1 MFAKF
6 TNLFHKNDEATNDNG
21 QPLSPAQALQ
31 QQIDETQR
39 QLAETQRKLQEAQE
53 QLKNTHSENGSP
65 NSNEYAMG
73 DNSDMEQFLEKRRK
87 QREAEGFKPTPL
99 FQRGISGHQVLVT
112 RNACGTMDADKSVS
126 HSSMTPTPHRMFR
139 GESEREP
146 RYRRS
151 ESSSNRNLNHSDS
164 SRSLSLNHR
173 SVSQR
178 LLLSENN
185 NVDNNNNNDDMT
197 HRSVRSN
204 SSFRSQKST
213 TSLLGEKP
221 DFIPRDWVK
230 PEDTNGIN
238 DFCEDYLQSP
248 CAPAREH
255 NCSRETSPERITN
268 VGQNQNQQT
277 KRLVRSQSPEQDF
290 NWRDGERTG
299 FLVRQQSM
307 RKPIENKYEREG
319 HHIKR
324 GLSMS
329 RGKSERELGL
339 QRTVTQGSILGEAP
353 NSILGCGQ
361 EASKRSI
368 LGEIEPVGNDGL
380 MSKPNS
386 FRRQSSNPNLERT
399 TTQGSILGCG
409 FAAEEKL
416 KASKSSILGNAN
428 DATTPENRFDGKNN
442 IDNDGFEKVERNSRG
457 SQQKPLLRFRRT
469 DTPLP
474 QESSTSLTKG
484 HVSLLT
490 SPTTSGH
497 PSLLNSSPSVANQ
510 PAGQTKN
517 NNIQLTR
524 TNSRSGMIGGRM
536 QRGTSSRSLLGS
548 ARAATNGDLTP
559 PNMSSYSHSQSPM
572 GHGKLPYSHTIH
584 EHCESPSMQMPP
596 GLISPPGLG
605 VHARSVSPPGLVRN
619 DSKQNQSGVEKTLS
633 LNDLLRQTSEN
644 RKSLKNM
651 ASGPDGS
658 VGFRLRRTNTNLSC
672 VSAA

>member
-6 TNLFHKNDEATNDNG
+6 TNLFHHKNGEHDNEN
-21 QPLSPAQALQ
+21 QQQLSPKSLQ
-31 QQIDETQR
+31 RQIDATQKQFAETQR
-39 QLAETQRKLQEAQE
+39 QLQEAQQ
-53 QLKNTHSENGSP
+53 QLKSVSENGSSP
-65 NSNEYAMG
+65 NSNKNDA
-73 DNSDMEQFLEKRRK
+73 DMEQFLEKRRQERNK
-87 QREAEGFKPTPL
+87 NFKPTPL

-112 RNACGTMDADKSVS
+112 RNACGTMDDNKAVS
-126 HSSMTPTPHRMFR
+126 RSSMTPMSHAMFR
-139 GESEREP
+139 GESERQP
-146 RYRRS
+146 FMYRRS

-173 SVSQR
+173 SASQR
-178 LLLSENN
+178 LLHD
-185 NVDNNNNNDDMT
+185 NVDNDDMT
-197 HRSVRSN
+197 QRSLRSN

-221 DFIPRDWVK
+221 SFIPRDWVK
-230 PEDTNGIN
+230 PDDVN
-238 DFCEDYLQSP
+238 DVCEDFQNSP

-255 NCSRETSPERITN
+255 NCSRETSPERETN
-268 VGQNQNQQT
+268 EQ
-277 KRLVRSQSPEQDF
+277 KKFPRSQSPEQDV
-290 NWRDGERTG
+290 NWREGDRQQG

-307 RKPIENKYEREG
+307 RKPLENKYEREG

-329 RGKSERELGL
+329 RGKSERELGQNL

-368 LGEIEPVGNDGL
+368 LGDVEGSGEGVGL

-416 KASKSSILGNAN
+416 KASKSSILGKGIDPAQ
-428 DATTPENRFDGKNN
+428 TPEKF
-442 IDNDGFEKVERNSRG
+442 DNDGFEKVERNNGRG
-457 SQQKPLLRFRRT
+457 SKSLLRFRRT

-474 QESSTSLTKG
+474 QESSHSNVTTKE

-497 PSLLNSSPSVANQ
+497 PSLLSSPPSTVNNHQ
-510 PAGQTKN
+510 K

-524 TNSRSGMIGGRM
+524 TNSRHNMIGGRI
-536 QRGTSSRSLLGS
+536 QRHTSSRSLLGS

-572 GHGKLPYSHTIH
+572 GHGLPYAPMGHSPTIH
-584 EHCESPSMQMPP
+584 EHCESPIMQMPP
-596 GLISPPGLG
+596 GLISPPGLE
-605 VHARSVSPPGLVRN
+605 RSPSPPGLVRN
-619 DSKQNQSGVEKTLS
+619 DSQNKEKTLS
-633 LNDLLRQTSEN
+633 LNELLRQTSE

-672 VSAA
+672 VSAAL